1 MEDSFPAGK
10 GRRIRWVSSF
20 LQGRWSSIS
29 SSPFIA
35 FNIEWKSGKIYVLL
49 QNLIVLRKQIRL
61 KNCCK
66 CHSSYT
72 SAQSGIL
79 CVINRGETTATEPNV
94 SSDVQPG
101 IVLWQALG
109 ERKSLK
115 YFCRSLQLGDFAP
128 KFLRDAELSWRGLI
142 LAKGMFPADGR
153 AGASPAAPTIPFG
166 FCIAQILRWHYQGD
180 LHMCLKGF
188 VLPIKMVKLA
198 LWWDLKSVGSWNQLV
213 LLGLLDVYAQNTEIL
228 ESVEPMSTCI
238 NTFLKNKPCESL
250 LVFGIF
256 TTRRFSC

>member
-1 MEDSFPAGK
+1 MSA
-10 GRRIRWVSSF
+10 F

-29 SSPFIA
+29 SSPFIE

-94 SSDVQPG
+94 SSDMQQG

-109 ERKSLK
+109 ERKPLK

-128 KFLRDAELSWRGLI
+128 KGVQSSPEEGCYLSRACFLLMEELVHL
-142 LAKGMFPADGR
+142 
-153 AGASPAAPTIPFG
+153 
-166 FCIAQILRWHYQGD
+166 Q
-180 LHMCLKGF
+180 
-188 VLPIKMVKLA
+188 LP
-198 LWWDLKSVGSWNQLV
+198 Q
-213 LLGLLDVYAQNTEIL
+213 Q
-228 ESVEPMSTCI
+228 
-238 NTFLKNKPCESL
+238 FL
-250 LVFGIF
+250 LVSVLFRSSGDIIKGIF
-256 TTRRFSC
+256 RCAWKVLFYQ